1 MTRIERAI
9 DIDRTPEEVFALL
22 TDLDRLQEWATVA
35 GDTRDVSSRPIRNGT
50 TFTQVMRVLGRELE
64 TEWRVDE
71 LNAPHHVA
79 YSATAPGGGELAMR
93 QTVIAVDGRS
103 RVELQIDYQLPGGF
117 IGELIDR
124 AYVEGHN
131 EREAERSLQNLK
143 GLLEH
148 GRSAGAR

>member
-9 DIDRTPEEVFALL
+9 QIDRSPREVFALL
-22 TDLDRLQEWATVA
+22 TDLDRLEEWATIA
-35 GDTRDVSSRPIRNGT
+35 GETRDVSTRPIRNGT
-50 TFTQVMRVLGRELE
+50 TFSQVMRVLGQELQ

-93 QTVIAVDGRS
+93 QTVIPVDRGS
-103 RVELQIDYQLPGGF
+103 RVELQIDYELPGGF

-131 EREAERSLQNLK
+131 EREAERSLENLK
-143 GLLEH
+143 RLLERR
-148 GRSAGAR
+148 RSPGDR

>member
-1 MTRIERAI
+1 MTRIERSI
-9 DIDRTPEEVFALL
+9 DIDRSPQEVFALL

-50 TFTQVMRVLGRELE
+50 TFRQVMRVLGQDLE
-64 TEWRVDE
+64 TDWRVDE

-79 YSATAPGGGELAMR
+79 YFATAPGGGELAMR
-93 QTVIAVDGRS
+93 QTVIPVRGGS
-103 RVELQIDYQLPGGF
+103 RVELQIDYELPGGF

-131 EREAERSLQNLK
+131 EREAERSLENLK
-143 GLLEH
+143 RLLE
-148 GRSAGAR
+148 RRRVAGAR